1 LRLPWSRSTHIRG
14 LFNLM
19 STAKEAPGD
28 GFPGKI
34 GAGLPLGLP
43 QKNANVVCNVCQS
56 LLQPM
61 IQLVDSSA
69 SK

>member
-1 LRLPWSRSTHIRG
+1 
-14 LFNLM
+14 M

-43 QKNANVVCNVCQS
+43 QKTANVVCNVCQS